1 VRIEQTA
8 QPAEAATTIMHATI
22 RMSCFVAAIG
32 MGLPAGAAAQTEAP
46 GAPAD
51 VRSEARSHLGP
62 FYFTPGVR
70 LKELGVDSN
79 VFNAAGEQKSDFT
92 FTLAPTLNV
101 SVPFARRALLA
112 TTVGSDLVWYARYA
126 TERSVNPQVSVRGE
140 VYLNRITLFGESAQ
154 VSTRQRPNYEMDGR
168 SRRAEETVTAG
179 TRVALAS
186 KLSVEV
192 SGRRQEIRY
201 DNEAEFDGTSLQR
214 TLNRDSRGVQLTA
227 RHRVTPLTTLALR
240 GRVDRDHFPLSPDR
254 NSDSYQVLPGIELAP
269 QALLKGSAY
278 LGYRKFTPSVA
289 AALPAFSGLVG
300 ELDLSYTLL
309 GATRFGGSYRRDLT
323 YSYSEF
329 QPFFVDTG
337 VGASIRHALGRRF
350 DILGSADRHVYNYR
364 NFLNVEIAS
373 LRRVDTTWNYA
384 ASVGYRIGRD
394 GRIGFGASYIQRE
407 STNQSHAYDNLRFG
421 STFAY
426 GL

>member
-1 VRIEQTA
+1 
-8 QPAEAATTIMHATI
+8 MHRTI
-22 RMSCFVAAIG
+22 RMCCFAAAIG
-32 MGLPAGAAAQTEAP
+32 IGLPAGSAAQSEAP
-46 GAPAD
+46 GAPAN
-51 VRSEARSHLGP
+51 VRSEARSHVGP

-101 SVPFARRALLA
+101 AVPMARRALLA

-126 TERSVNPQVSVRGE
+126 TERSVNPRVSVRGE

-154 VSTRQRPNYEMDGR
+154 VSTRERPNYEMDGR
-168 SRRAEETVTAG
+168 SRRSEDTVATGA
-179 TRVALAS
+179 RVRLAS
-186 KLSVEV
+186 KMSLEV
-192 SGRRQEIRY
+192 SGRRDEIRY
-201 DNEAEFDGTSLQR
+201 DSDAEFDGTILQR

-240 GRVDRDHFPLSPDR
+240 AQVDRDRFNLSPAR
-254 NSDSYQVLPGIELAP
+254 NSESYRILPGIEFAP

-278 LGYRKFTPSVA
+278 LGFRKFRPSDA

-300 ELDLSYTLL
+300 ELDLAYTLL
-309 GATRFGGSYRRDLT
+309 GATRFGASYRRDLT
-323 YSYSEF
+323 YSYSEL

-350 DILGSADRHVYNYR
+350 DILGSAERHVYQYR
-364 NFLNVEIAS
+364 NFLDVEIAAAA
-373 LRRVDTTWNYA
+373 RVDTTWNYG

-407 STNQSHAYDNLRFG
+407 STNQFHAYDNLRFG

>member
-1 VRIEQTA
+1 MRIEQTA
-8 QPAEAATTIMHATI
+8 QPAEAATTIMQATI
-22 RMSCFVAAIG
+22 RMSCLVAAIG

-154 VSTRQRPNYEMDGR
+154 AKHASA
-168 SRRAEETVTAG
+168 AELRNG
-179 TRVALAS
+179 WALAAGRGNGYGRNPGGAG
-186 KLSVEV
+186 VEV
-192 SGRRQEIRY
+192 IRRGQRTP
-201 DNEAEFDGTSLQR
+201 AARSATTTRRSSTATSLQR

-227 RHRVTPLTTLALR
+227 RHRVTPLTTLAAAR
-240 GRVDRDHFPLSPDR
+240 PCR
-254 NSDSYQVLPGIELAP
+254 PGSIFRCRP
-269 QALLKGSAY
+269 IGIQ
-278 LGYRKFTPSVA
+278 T
-289 AALPAFSGLVG
+289 
-300 ELDLSYTLL
+300 
-309 GATRFGGSYRRDLT
+309 ATRCCRASNSRR
-323 YSYSEF
+323 
-329 QPFFVDTG
+329 
-337 VGASIRHALGRRF
+337 RR
-350 DILGSADRHVYNYR
+350 S
-364 NFLNVEIAS
+364 
-373 LRRVDTTWNYA
+373 
-384 ASVGYRIGRD
+384 
-394 GRIGFGASYIQRE
+394 
-407 STNQSHAYDNLRFG
+407 
-421 STFAY
+421 
-426 GL
+426 